1 MATAGASI
9 ERSGRTALV
18 RVRGDVTVATAH
30 LLYGSLRPL
39 PKRRDLKKAVIDF
52 SEVGRLDSSGV
63 AVVRLVKDALERAG
77 KELELAH
84 LAPHHQAAFRLAP
97 PPRLLAP
104 PRDEGPGWLESIG
117 DRVLGALRTLRGA
130 AGLLHATGVQSWH
143 VGTRRRRLPAGS
155 FTEQAVVMG
164 ADAVFIVGLLVFLVG
179 MTIAFQGAIQLAK
192 VGAAP
197 WTADMVAWS
206 MVREFA
212 PLITAIIL
220 TGRTGAAIAAELGT
234 MRVGSEIDALVT
246 MGVSPIRYLVVPRL
260 LALTVVVPA
269 LTLIAMFIGIMGGF
283 LVMRLTIAFAASAFW
298 VHILDT
304 VTLGDF
310 VFGLGKSVVF
320 AQIIGISATY
330 LGLNAGGDAGS
341 VGRATTRTVV
351 VSVFLIIVVDAVF
364 ATLSTLGDPP

>member
-1 MATAGASI
+1 MATAGTSI

-18 RVRGDVTVATAH
+18 RMRGDVIMSTAH
-30 LLYGSLRPL
+30 RLYSSIRGL
-39 PKRRDLKKAVIDF
+39 PKRRDVKKVVLDF
-52 SEVGRLDSSGV
+52 GEVGKLDSSGV
-63 AVVRLVKDALERAG
+63 AVVRLVEDAMDRAG

-84 LAPHHQAAFRLAP
+84 LAPHHEAAFWLAP
-97 PPRLLAP
+97 PPRRLPP
-104 PRDEGPGWLESIG
+104 PRDDGPSWLESIG
-117 DRVLGALRTLRGA
+117 DRLLGTYRTLRGA
-130 AGLLHATGVQSWH
+130 AELVRSTSVQGWH
-143 VGTRRRRLPAGS
+143 VGTRRRRLPSGS
-155 FTEQAVVMG
+155 FTEHAVAMG

-192 VGAAP
+192 VGAEP

-260 LALTVVVPA
+260 LALTIVVPA
-269 LTLIAMFIGIMGGF
+269 LTLIATFIGIMGGF
-283 LVMRLTIAFAASAFW
+283 FVLRVTIAFAATTFW
-298 VHILDT
+298 IHILDT
-304 VTLGDF
+304 VTFGDF
-310 VFGLGKSVVF
+310 VFGLGKSLVF
-320 AQIIGISATY
+320 AQIIGLSAAY
-330 LGLNAGGDAGS
+330 LGLNASGDAGS

-351 VSVFLIIVVDAVF
+351 VSVFLIIVVDAAF
-364 ATLSTLGDPP
+364 ATFSTLGEPP